1 MYGIYLIDP
10 RENGAIFH
18 IGMAALLIAVGSV
31 AFVRGYWD
39 HGKFLPLVIATLG
52 TSLLIYG
59 AQTPVHLNHT
69 HGLTT
74 HLPTVLGSLTLI
86 TGHFLNWKSKEKTC

>member
-10 RENGAIFH
+10 HQNGALFH
-18 IGMAALLIAVGSV
+18 IAMAVVLIAVGSV

-39 HGKFLPLVIATLG
+39 HGKILPLILASIG
-52 TSLLIYG
+52 TALLIYG

-74 HLPTVLGSLTLI
+74 HLPTVVGSVVLI
-86 TGHFLNWKSKEKTC
+86 AGHFFNWKSKGKTC